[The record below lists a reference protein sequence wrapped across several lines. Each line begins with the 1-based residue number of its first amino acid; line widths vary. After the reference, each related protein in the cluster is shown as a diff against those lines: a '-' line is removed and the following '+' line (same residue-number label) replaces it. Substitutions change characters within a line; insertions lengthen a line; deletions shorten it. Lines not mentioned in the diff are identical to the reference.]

1 MTIDI
6 PLENVKQP
14 EFSFFNFLLSWIV
27 DENAEKVGEQG
38 EEKNQDAI
46 EEPGNIDPETSPFSE
61 IGDEEHLEL
70 FYIVSCLFLTYMIVI
85 IRKRSW
91 TYSRKK
97 ATFLANVK
105 KLKLQEELNR
115 LSTGNPAYMRLNSYH

>member
-27 DENAEKVGEQG
+27 DENAEKVEELG
-38 EEKNQDAI
+38 EEKIENI
-46 EEPGNIDPETSPFSE
+46 TEEPGNINDEASPFSE

-70 FYIVSCLFLTYMIVI
+70 FYIVSCIFLTYMIVI
-85 IRKRSW
+85 IMKRSW

-115 LSTGNPAYMRLNSYH
+115 LSTGNPAYMRLNSYY